1 MRYTKT
7 ALLVFGA
14 GLMLALVVI
23 AAEFDRFERVASA
36 VMAFGIAGIPI
47 GMAVDWRLATRAARA
62 PPRRRGKP
70 RARRATPAT
79 TRRRSGTRKPARPK
93 R

>member
-14 GLMLALVVI
+14 GLVLALVVI
-23 AAEFDRFERVASA
+23 AAELDRFERVASA
-36 VMAFGIAGIPI
+36 VMALGIAGIPI
-47 GMAVDWRLATRAARA
+47 GMAIDWRLATRAAKRPA
-62 PPRRRGKP
+62 KRRGKP
-70 RARRATPAT
+70 RTRRAAPA
-79 TRRRSGTRKPARPK
+79 TRRRANPRKPAPPK